1 MCNKRGWVIIMVEV
15 LYDIEIS
22 RDANLYVAKM
32 QSKRKG
38 ARQYKSPNF
47 EEILEQL
54 VKDIQEEFED

>member
-1 MCNKRGWVIIMVEV
+1 MVEV